1 MRQEVTDRESI
12 ARPEFVAR
20 GAVQAQE
27 SAIRSNARPP
37 GDPDR
42 RSYPCGVPPCRIYQ
56 PSPTVMQS
64 GGRHKRKWVLE
75 FEPASPR
82 RIEPL
87 MGWTASEDP
96 FAQIRLTFPDLSSA
110 VDYAERQGLDY
121 QVVDPPARRGG
132 RGQSS
137 NMKPE
142 RGQTCGQAHGGGAPY
157 HDCLE
162 LMMMQR

>member
-1 MRQEVTDRESI
+1 
-12 ARPEFVAR
+12 
-20 GAVQAQE
+20 
-27 SAIRSNARPP
+27 
-37 GDPDR
+37 
-42 RSYPCGVPPCRIYQ
+42 
-56 PSPTVMQS
+56 MQS

-96 FAQIRLTFPDLSSA
+96 FAQIRLMFPDLSSA